1 MDDRVRPNNEGLT
14 SVPPVPTVADTKR
27 AFYTYHPRPVHAV
40 YQRVVEEMLVEMHLL
55 QVNVAYRYHPLY
67 ALGVVTSFDALMAH
81 YTPTAHRD
89 SIFQALCRA
98 LNHDPQV
105 LRADAQRLLTLAQG
119 ESGVAL
125 RDWLRQPGMPFSA
138 QDPLQRELQT
148 WLTPPPPK
156 YSRLVG
162 IGLWTLV
169 QTVLPEAE
177 SQWPTAVRTLA
188 QALNLNAERVER
200 DLDLYRS
207 SLDRLNQARAV
218 LADILKGSKA
228 KTSAAPSEVPAS

>member
-1 MDDRVRPNNEGLT
+1 MDHSLCAPDKGSTP
-14 SVPPVPTVADTKR
+14 VPPVPTVADTKR

-67 ALGVVTSFDALMAH
+67 ALGVVTSFDTLMAH
-81 YTPTAHRD
+81 YRPTAQRD

-98 LNHDPQV
+98 LNHDPQQ

-119 ESGVAL
+119 ESGAAL
-125 RDWLRQPGMPFSA
+125 RRWLAQPDTPLAA
-138 QDPLQRELQT
+138 QDPLQRELLT

-162 IGLWTLV
+162 IGLLTLV
-169 QTVLPEAE
+169 QTLWPEAE

-188 QALNLNAERVER
+188 QALQLNGERVER

-207 SLDRLNQARAV
+207 SLERLNQAQAV
-218 LADILKGSKA
+218 MADMRKGSKA